1 MTSEQVIDEIA
12 DDGVRLVPELCHH
25 AANERST
32 SAVPLQVDRPVKI
45 TGAMDLRPTMRASG
59 LLGPDLDESKF
70 FFQLRIAHD
79 LVAQRLT
86 PGRDHLDYRLHFTLS
101 FSRKSLLLQCLF
113 HVTRAALPAKT
124 AGRHDYSASRQ
135 QRTKHDINID
145 ISVFGMAKRA
155 GKGADDFETEL
166 LPKMDR
172 RGVRGHDEVKLNRP
186 ETKPTGLTKTMFG
199 HSSPHSGALCVQCDH
214 ESHVRDMR

>member
-70 FFQLRIAHD
+70 FLQLRIAHD

-113 HVTRAALPAKT
+113 RCDAWQRCPRKQPADT
-124 AGRHDYSASRQ
+124 TILRHGSNERNM
-135 QRTKHDINID
+135 T
-145 ISVFGMAKRA
+145 
-155 GKGADDFETEL
+155 
-166 LPKMDR
+166 
-172 RGVRGHDEVKLNRP
+172 
-186 ETKPTGLTKTMFG
+186 
-199 HSSPHSGALCVQCDH
+199 
-214 ESHVRDMR
+214 